1 MQALSSLSL
10 NADAALTALSRE
22 RASRTLLHALASFAS
37 GLLKSHRLRE
47 LNLAL
52 NGKSLEEVLGYYQ
65 SRPEL
70 AKYTIDVELPR
81 MEYRVRTSEGDEL
94 STAEQ
99 IREYYESLPEKAE
112 VEEEGAEG
120 APPAP
125 SQTHILWRLAN
136 QSLLADV
143 IAEMM
148 IGGYSDSDLQATLRA
163 TSVKFVLDF
172 GAQQLRVTAAVGVFI
187 PAPPPPPPPV
197 PPPPPPPSEGAG
209 EEGAAAATTTTADAP
224 PAAAAATATGREARG
239 AGGDDE
245 LCLVRL
251 LAHCEIRC
259 QRAKWS
265 I

>member
-1 MQALSSLSL
+1 MTSACVPQSKIRHYEEIAKQADGHGLLALSTAANASARFEAMQALSSLSL
-10 NADAALTALSRE
+10 NADAALTAPSRE

-112 VEEEGAEG
+112 EVEEEAEG

-172 GAQQLRVTAAVGVFI
+172 GAQQL
-187 PAPPPPPPPV
+187 
-197 PPPPPPPSEGAG
+197 
-209 EEGAAAATTTTADAP
+209 
-224 PAAAAATATGREARG
+224 
-239 AGGDDE
+239 
-245 LCLVRL
+245 
-251 LAHCEIRC
+251 
-259 QRAKWS
+259 
-265 I
+265 